1 MAKRMNRFQ
10 KFRASTVGHI
20 AEALF
25 YAVLL
30 ILICLYFEGNGIFIY
45 ESL

>member
-1 MAKRMNRFQ
+1 MAKRMSRFQ
-10 KFRASTVGHI
+10 KFRASIPGQI
-20 AEALF
+20 AQAVF

-30 ILICLYFEGNGIFIY
+30 ILICLYFQGNGSFIY